1 MNTIG
6 RTPVSS
12 FVPSGRPESVTGK
25 LVRSTA
31 SWGIMD
37 HGQTVTPVSKSRW
50 VTCGHIRE
58 IGITIKRL
66 GFPKAQPSQ
75 KCWISSNKLSHFLLR
90 KTFHWAIFK
99 GQRIH
104 FTSFTVVWPPK
115 GTSGPSTHVTTAQ
128 FCALWEHREQK
139 QALENEDFSPRFKI
153 RQKSGTLARSLI
165 PCPSS

>member
-31 SWGIMD
+31 CWGIMD

-50 VTCGHIRE
+50 VTRGHIQE
-58 IGITIKRL
+58 IRITIKGL
-66 GFPKAQPSQ
+66 GVPKSQPSQ
-75 KCWISSNKLSHFLLR
+75 KCWISSNKLSLLLLR
-90 KTFHWAIFK
+90 KTFHRAIFK
-99 GQRIH
+99 GQGVH
-104 FTSFTVVWPPK
+104 FTCFTVVWPPK
-115 GTSGPSTHVTTAQ
+115 GNSGPSTRDATAQ
-128 FCALWEHREQK
+128 FCALWEHRKQK
-139 QALENEDFSPRFKI
+139 QALENEHFSPRFKI
-153 RQKSGTLARSLI
+153 RAKSGTLARSLI